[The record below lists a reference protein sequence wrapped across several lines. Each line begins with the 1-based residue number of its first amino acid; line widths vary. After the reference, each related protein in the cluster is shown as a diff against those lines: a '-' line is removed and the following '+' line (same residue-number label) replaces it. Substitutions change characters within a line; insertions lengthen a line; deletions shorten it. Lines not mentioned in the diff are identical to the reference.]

1 MYLYPGKVS
10 ILLKE
15 NVAPLKQGRH
25 CWSVS
30 GVTVAGCY
38 EDLGLGEVYSPQ

>member
-1 MYLYPGKVS
+1 MVS

-15 NVAPLKQGRH
+15 NAALKQGRH

-30 GVTVAGCY
+30 GVTVGGCY